1 MAGQGRSP
9 CGLKVRFGF
18 FERRYCGVL
27 RSRDQESVVNDKEI
41 ILTRDGLQKLEEE
54 LDDLKTVHRKEVNE
68 RIRQAKEFGDISEN
82 AEYEDAKQEQA
93 FVEGRVLKL
102 ESMIRNARI
111 IDQSDFIADAVH
123 LGATVKVK
131 EVSSGKPM
139 EFTIVG
145 SAEADPK
152 NARLSNE
159 SPVGAALMG
168 HKHGETVEVTTPRG
182 VVKYKIES
190 INKAQK
196 KTKKSILTTSVD

>member
-1 MAGQGRSP
+1 M
-9 CGLKVRFGF
+9 
-18 FERRYCGVL
+18 L
-27 RSRDQESVVNDKEI
+27 RSGASVLESVLSDKEI
-41 ILTRDGLQKLEEE
+41 ILTRDGLKKLEDE
-54 LDDLKTVHRKEVNE
+54 LDELKTVHRREVNE

-131 EVSSGKPM
+131 ELVSGRSH

-159 SPVGAALMG
+159 SPGGAALMG
-168 HKHGETVEVTTPRG
+168 HKNGETVDVSTPRG
-182 VVKYKIES
+182 AMKYKIES
-190 INKAQK
+190 INKA
-196 KTKKSILTTSVD
+196 TKKVAKKAS